1 MISLFVVLPKWA
13 VETLAL
19 WILHTYAFK
28 LRDISTYIGLESPE
42 HRCGKTTLVTVLT
55 KLASRCLTSNNIS
68 APALF
73 RAIQEYQ
80 PTLIIDEADTFLP
93 GNEELRG
100 ILNAGYRRDTAYVV
114 RIAQVTP
121 APNDETPNP
130 SSAMGLVSFSC
141 WCPKLISR
149 IGRLPTTLADRCI
162 IIRMDRKTPNEVCE
176 RLRKLD
182 GRKLQEQC
190 ARFVLDHR
198 AAIAQAEPLL
208 PESLHDRAADI
219 WEPLLALADLAG
231 GDWPELARQAA
242 VGLSA
247 SAQDNNPMGSL
258 LMDIFALFI
267 NSGKDRLPTRDL
279 VAGLNTYFSDRPWMD
294 LRKGK
299 EATEIWLSKQ
309 LRPYG
314 ISPRTH
320 RFDGRLAKGY
330 EQADFQEAFRRYI
343 PNSEVDALRAAW
355 EKPADDSSSDKAA

>member
-1 MISLFVVLPKWA
+1 
-13 VETLAL
+13 
-19 WILHTYAFK
+19 
-28 LRDISTYIGLESPE
+28 
-42 HRCGKTTLVTVLT
+42 
-55 KLASRCLTSNNIS
+55 
-68 APALF
+68 
-73 RAIQEYQ
+73 
-80 PTLIIDEADTFLP
+80 
-93 GNEELRG
+93 
-100 ILNAGYRRDTAYVV
+100 
-114 RIAQVTP
+114 
-121 APNDETPNP
+121 
-130 SSAMGLVSFSC
+130 
-141 WCPKLISR
+141 LISR

-182 GRKLQEQC
+182 GRRLQEQC

-198 AAIAQAEPLL
+198 DAIAQAEPFL

-219 WEPLLALADLAG
+219 WEPLLTLADLAG

-247 SAQDNNPMGSL
+247 SAQDHNPMGSL
-258 LMDIFALFI
+258 LTDIFVLFI